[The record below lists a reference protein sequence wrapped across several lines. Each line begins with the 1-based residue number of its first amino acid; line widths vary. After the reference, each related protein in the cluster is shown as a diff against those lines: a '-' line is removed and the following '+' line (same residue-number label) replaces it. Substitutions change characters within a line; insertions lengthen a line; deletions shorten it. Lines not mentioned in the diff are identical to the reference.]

1 MQKIKWK
8 KLIISLLI
16 WLTSEIL
23 LNLAGIDDLAD
34 YSEFVFERHY
44 INNIPVNF
52 IAY

>member
-1 MQKIKWK
+1 MQIKWK
-8 KLIISLLI
+8 KLIIGLLI

-23 LNLAGIDDLAD
+23 LNFAGIDDLVG

-44 INNIPVNF
+44 INNITVNF